1 MTSWS
6 ASSTPELLRSCEPLP
21 PVGYRRTPCALST
34 PFTYRNARIS
44 FEPGAG
50 EFDSMY
56 TVPLTERG
64 LGLLAR
70 SDPEAGE
77 DPIAPTTTRAAT
89 ELIANL
95 HARTVADTAQAYR

>member
-1 MTSWS
+1 
-6 ASSTPELLRSCEPLP
+6 
-21 PVGYRRTPCALST
+21 
-34 PFTYRNARIS
+34 
-44 FEPGAG
+44 
-50 EFDSMY
+50 MY

-95 HARTVADTAQAYR
+95 HARAVADTAQGYR